1 MRLREELAR
10 EGVVAKATPEREVGT
25 TGFEAWSEQL
35 RRGALE
41 MAILLALA
49 PEPRY
54 GLQIIRHLADST
66 DLIVA
71 EGTVYPILSRL
82 TRDRLLEAT
91 WSEEGVHPRKY
102 YRLTARGRA
111 RLAEMTRFWE
121 DFTGKMSW
129 LIVAARGGR
138 HESD

>member
-1 MRLREELAR
+1 MAAGEGAVVRAR
-10 EGVVAKATPEREVGT
+10 SEPDVGA
-25 TGFEAWSEQL
+25 GFDAWSEQL

-54 GLQIIRHLADST
+54 GLQIIRHLEETT
-66 DLIVA
+66 DLVVA
-71 EGTVYPILSRL
+71 EGTVYPILGRL
-82 TRDRLLEAT
+82 TRDRFLESA

-102 YRLTARGRA
+102 YRLTARGRD
-111 RLAEMTRFWE
+111 RLAEMTRFWG
-121 DFTGKMSW
+121 DFTGKMSR

-138 HESD
+138 HGSH